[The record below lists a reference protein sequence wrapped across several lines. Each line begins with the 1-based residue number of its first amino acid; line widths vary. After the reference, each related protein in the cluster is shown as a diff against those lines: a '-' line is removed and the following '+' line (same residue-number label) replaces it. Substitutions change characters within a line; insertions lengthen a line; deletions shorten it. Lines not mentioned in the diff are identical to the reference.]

1 MEAVLEGMG
10 KGDGMDS
17 GNKSNKGRYQ
27 LSYYDTAANSG
38 PPSQGHTAHKQ
49 AYHPASNI
57 QQQALYSNTPPLPN
71 LQLDPNEG
79 QKQKQSQTLPSPN
92 RQISRLANQSS
103 TPHEI
108 GSISSKRLPIY
119 PKDDVIG
126 NNTTTASMS
135 RSRLPPPSL
144 KPTIQQIFPPSERAP
159 PGLGGIPNLVCMK
172 ECDIEKFAAD
182 NLNLHSKGIF
192 RKKVENRFNKIY
204 ISDNTKKY
212 QITLSKVEA

>member
-10 KGDGMDS
+10 KSDGS
-17 GNKSNKGRYQ
+17 KSRYQ
-27 LSYYDTAANSG
+27 ISYYDTAANTG
-38 PPSQGHTAHKQ
+38 PTTQNYSSHKPNQGQLNYQTT
-49 AYHPASNI
+49 NI

-92 RQISRLANQSS
+92 RQISRLANQNAA
-103 TPHEI
+103 PHD
-108 GSISSKRLPIY
+108 GISSSGKRMPIY
-119 PKDDVIG
+119 PKDDVVG
-126 NNTTTASMS
+126 NLNSSNTASMS

-144 KPTIQQIFPPSERAP
+144 KPTIQQIFPPTDRAP
-159 PGLGGIPNLVCMK
+159 PGIPTLVCMK

-192 RKKVENRFNKIY
+192 RKKV
-204 ISDNTKKY
+204 S
-212 QITLSKVEA
+212 